1 MRIEHVC
8 LQVCDLE
15 KERSFYVAYLG
26 FVSGGGYANPQTG
39 WSSYFLSSPDGG
51 ARLELRSHPSLS
63 RSAAAG
69 EKGGFAHVAFALGS
83 PKAVDALAE
92 RLRRDGYP
100 VLSGP
105 RVTGDGYYEA
115 AALDPEGN
123 MIELTV

>member
-1 MRIEHVC
+1 MRIEHAC

-15 KERSFYVAYLG
+15 KERSFYVTYLDLI
-26 FVSGGGYANPQTG
+26 SGSRYANPKTG
-39 WSSYFLSSPDGG
+39 WSSYFLFSPEGG
-51 ARLELRSHPSLS
+51 ARLEIRSHPNLLPSMDMGDK
-63 RSAAAG
+63 AG
-69 EKGGFAHVAFALGS
+69 FSHLAFALGS
-83 PKAVDALAE
+83 QKAVDALAE